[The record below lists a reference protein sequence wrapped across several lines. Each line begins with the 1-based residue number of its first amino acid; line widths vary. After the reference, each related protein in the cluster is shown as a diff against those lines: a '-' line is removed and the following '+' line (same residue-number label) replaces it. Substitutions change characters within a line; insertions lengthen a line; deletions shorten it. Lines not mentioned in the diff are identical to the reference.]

1 MPVQLPVRNPIELPK
16 VDGPTANAHKSI
28 VDSIPLKLV
37 LFLAAPY
44 LAGQTAQ
51 GAVNRAHQL
60 YRESRFTATIDI
72 LGEDC
77 TADSDCDAFVKAY
90 LQVIDLVAANQLP
103 TQRPEEQMTISFKP
117 SMFSV
122 CLPTAQVPERD
133 RYLAEAFG
141 RMQKVVAYAKERN
154 VKMTLEAEDH
164 NWTDFHL
171 DTYFAL
177 INAGFTNLG
186 TVIQSRLF
194 RTKQDLKRFDERC
207 RVRMVIGIYNEPA
220 EIAHTEKPI
229 MKELLVDYAAELAAC
244 GTYLEIATHDTDCV
258 AQFFQRV
265 AIPQQLPSNKFEIQM
280 LLGVPRKDVQ
290 QGLVSGRYFND
301 MAQNATS
308 KAADY
313 LSDLAR
319 TGVPVR
325 MYLPF
330 GKDKV
335 AGPYCKRRLKA
346 NPNMA
351 LYGIK
356 NLLHLR

>member
-1 MPVQLPVRNPIELPK
+1 M
-16 VDGPTANAHKSI
+16 DGPTANARPSLI
-28 VDSIPLKLV
+28 DSIPLPMV
-37 LFLAAPY
+37 LFLASPY
-44 LAGQTAQ
+44 LAGKTAQ
-51 GAVNRAHQL
+51 EAINRAHQL
-60 YRESRFTATIDI
+60 YRENRFTATIDI

-77 TADSDCDAFVKAY
+77 TADSDCEAFVAAY
-90 LQVIDLVAANQLP
+90 LNVIDLVSANQLP
-103 TQRPEEQMTISFKP
+103 VRRPEEQMTVSFKP

-122 CLPTAQVPERD
+122 CVPDAQIPERD

-141 RMQKVVAYAKERN
+141 RMQKVVAYAKERG

-164 NWTDFHL
+164 RWTDFQL
-171 DTYFAL
+171 DTYFSL
-177 INAGFTNLG
+177 INAGFSNLG
-186 TVIQSRLF
+186 TVLQARLF

-207 RVRMVIGIYNEPA
+207 RVRMVIGIYVEPA

-229 MKELLVDYAAELAAC
+229 MKELLVDYSAELAAR
-244 GTYLEIATHDTDCV
+244 GTYLEIATHDTDCIT
-258 AQFFQRV
+258 QFFQRV
-265 AIPQQLPSNKFEIQM
+265 AIPQRLPANKFEVQM

-290 QGLVSGRYFND
+290 QGLVSGKFFTD
-301 MAQNATS
+301 LAQNATS
-308 KAADY
+308 KNADY

-319 TGVPVR
+319 SGVPVR
-325 MYLPF
+325 MYLPY

-351 LYGIK
+351 LYGLK